1 MTDRIRIIKHEGVK
15 DSGSFEVRFADDRPP
30 RYFYW
35 DDVAR
40 RRLRPEMLT
49 SEQALEAAKA
59 LERDRREK
67 GKQSRRCTIRVGATV
82 ARREQCPDA

>member
-30 RYFYW
+30 RFFYW

-40 RRLRPEMLT
+40 RRLQPDMLT
-49 SEQALEAAKA
+49 SEQALEQARAFA
-59 LERDRREK
+59 RAERDKEP
-67 GKQSRRCTIRVGATV
+67 S
-82 ARREQCPDA
+82 